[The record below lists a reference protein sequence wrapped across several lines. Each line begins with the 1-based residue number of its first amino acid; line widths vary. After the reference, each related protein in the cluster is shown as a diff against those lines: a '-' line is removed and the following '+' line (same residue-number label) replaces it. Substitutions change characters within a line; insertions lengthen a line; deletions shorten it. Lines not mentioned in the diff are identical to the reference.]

1 MINLSPRKTPRI
13 SSNQT
18 ETESVRESVSVRKN
32 EKGSARG
39 SVSVN
44 VTENAVAITTITR
57 GVGVAVMTGREEAAG
72 TTAARVIGGRP
83 RHRLP
88 KSEGDM
94 AVITTTI
101 VAEITTKGRMI
112 TLKLACRGK
121 TQA

>member
-44 VTENAVAITTITR
+44 GTESVVATTTITR
-57 GVGVAVMTGREEAAG
+57 GVGVAAMTGREVGAG

-88 KSEGDM
+88 KSEGLM
-94 AVITTTI
+94 AATTTI
-101 VAEITTKGRMI
+101 VAEITTRGRVI
-112 TLKLACRGK
+112 TLK
-121 TQA
+121 